1 MTTESET
8 RMFHRV
14 GLSAMAGAACA
25 ASLLAFGV
33 PASASAETRA
43 PDAVIKD
50 VATGFCLDSNANKQA
65 YTHDCNGGSYQKW
78 TISNGTTL
86 KDVATGFCLDSNAN
100 KQVYTHDC
108 NGGSY
113 QKWILGKGAHGTTLK
128 NLATGFCLDSNANR
142 QLYTHDCNGGS
153 YQQWTGI

>member
-1 MTTESET
+1 
-8 RMFHRV
+8 MFSRV

-25 ASLLAFGV
+25 AGLLAFGV
-33 PASASAETRA
+33 LASASAETRA
-43 PDAVIKD
+43 PDAVVKD

-78 TISNGTTL
+78 TVSNGTTL
-86 KDVATGFCLDSNAN
+86 KDLATGFCLDSNAN

-113 QKWILGKGAHGTTLK
+113 QKWTLGKSARGTTLK